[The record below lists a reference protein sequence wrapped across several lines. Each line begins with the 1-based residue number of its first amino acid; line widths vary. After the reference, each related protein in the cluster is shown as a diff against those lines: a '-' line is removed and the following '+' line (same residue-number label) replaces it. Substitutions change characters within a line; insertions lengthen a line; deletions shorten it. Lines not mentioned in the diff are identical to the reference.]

1 MLCSNRQKKTKEA
14 IIFLCKL
21 FLVIADGKWFNLFC
35 ESVLKMTKVH
45 TPVNPDD
52 DMLNEIL
59 SEILWIAKYLSTTNK
74 TVSDPE

>member
-1 MLCSNRQKKTKEA
+1 
-14 IIFLCKL
+14 
-21 FLVIADGKWFNLFC
+21 
-35 ESVLKMTKVH
+35 MTKVH